1 MFSSACDSFSR
12 YMKKYA
18 RILGLDVFT
27 LHWDQKEKDQ
37 TIQMSEVES
46 NRLKDKLNAI
56 HTYTYSK
63 ALPPINQPKTNT
75 KQAK

>member
-27 LHWDQKEKDQ
+27 LHWDSFHASERDEKD
-37 TIQMSEVES
+37 
-46 NRLKDKLNAI
+46 
-56 HTYTYSK
+56 
-63 ALPPINQPKTNT
+63 
-75 KQAK
+75 

>member
-1 MFSSACDSFSR
+1 
-12 YMKKYA
+12 
-18 RILGLDVFT
+18 
-27 LHWDQKEKDQ
+27 
-37 TIQMSEVES
+37 MSEVGS

-75 KQAK
+75 KQAKCLWVKCEKVKDEQ